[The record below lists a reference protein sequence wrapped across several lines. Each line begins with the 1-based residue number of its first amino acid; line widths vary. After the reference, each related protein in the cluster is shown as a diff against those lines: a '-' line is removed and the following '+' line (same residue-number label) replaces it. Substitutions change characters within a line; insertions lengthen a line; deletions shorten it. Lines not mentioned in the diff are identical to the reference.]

1 MPFFVISLESALR
14 ATSTRLEMAASTLG
28 ADRWTTF
35 RRVTLPLVMPGVLAG
50 LVLAWARSLG
60 EFGATITFA
69 GNYPGTTQTMPLL
82 VYAELQDDRDT
93 AVALSL
99 VLLVVCVALLL
110 ALRERWWS
118 VR

>member
-1 MPFFVISLESALR
+1 
-14 ATSTRLEMAASTLG
+14 
-28 ADRWTTF
+28 
-35 RRVTLPLVMPGVLAG
+35 
-50 LVLAWARSLG
+50 
-60 EFGATITFA
+60 
-69 GNYPGTTQTMPLL
+69 MPLL